1 MGDKAAGNIILT
13 GFSYTGKT
21 KVGHEVAKK
30 LGWKFFDTDEEI
42 VRLSGKPIAE
52 IFARDGEDRF
62 RELETKVLERICQG
76 TKLVISTGGGAIM
89 NKANRRLMMD
99 SGVIV
104 CLEAK
109 PATIY
114 KRMLKDAEDPTN
126 KEVRPLLSGQE
137 PLKRIEWLKQFRQ
150 PYYSQ
155 ADWTV
160 HTDNLTLE
168 EVADE
173 VILGWRYGNRG
184 RAELPVL
191 PDSRETE
198 APYCEQSGAACVVTT
213 ATESYPVFVGWGFLE
228 QLGRRMRNAGLWGRA
243 HIISDNGVFPLYGE
257 RVKKIL
263 EASDFVV
270 DSFVIPHGERSKSF
284 ETAVGIYDWLV
295 ANRAERSDN
304 IVALGGGVVGDLAGF
319 VAATFVRGMPL
330 VQVPTSLIGMVDSSI
345 GGKVGVN
352 HSRGKN
358 LIGAFY
364 QPRLVVADTQA
375 LATLPYRELTSGWA
389 EVIKHA
395 MIRDANLLETLE
407 RKVGGLLKL
416 EGGITS
422 EVVARSAVI
431 KAKIVSED
439 EKERSIRIILNYGH
453 TIAHALEAATDYERF
468 LHGEAVSIGM
478 MGAAM
483 ISRQMGLVF
492 QELVDRQQNLL
503 RRFGLPVTCTDI
515 DMERLLQ
522 AVELDKKVA
531 GKKVRWVLL
540 SAVGQPVIRDNVPQE
555 TAAGVIQKLIHSSP
569 LTGEAR

>member
-1 MGDKAAGNIILT
+1 
-13 GFSYTGKT
+13 
-21 KVGHEVAKK
+21 
-30 LGWKFFDTDEEI
+30 
-42 VRLSGKPIAE
+42 
-52 IFARDGEDRF
+52 
-62 RELETKVLERICQG
+62 
-76 TKLVISTGGGAIM
+76 
-89 NKANRRLMMD
+89 
-99 SGVIV
+99 
-104 CLEAK
+104 
-109 PATIY
+109 
-114 KRMLKDAEDPTN
+114 
-126 KEVRPLLSGQE
+126 
-137 PLKRIEWLKQFRQ
+137 
-150 PYYSQ
+150 
-155 ADWTV
+155 
-160 HTDNLTLE
+160 
-168 EVADE
+168 
-173 VILGWRYGNRG
+173 
-184 RAELPVL
+184 
-191 PDSRETE
+191 
-198 APYCEQSGAACVVTT
+198 
-213 ATESYPVFVGWGFLE
+213 
-228 QLGRRMRNAGLWGRA
+228 
-243 HIISDNGVFPLYGE
+243 
-257 RVKKIL
+257 
-263 EASDFVV
+263 
-270 DSFVIPHGERSKSF
+270 
-284 ETAVGIYDWLV
+284 
-295 ANRAERSDN
+295 
-304 IVALGGGVVGDLAGF
+304 
-319 VAATFVRGMPL
+319 
-330 VQVPTSLIGMVDSSI
+330 MVDSSI